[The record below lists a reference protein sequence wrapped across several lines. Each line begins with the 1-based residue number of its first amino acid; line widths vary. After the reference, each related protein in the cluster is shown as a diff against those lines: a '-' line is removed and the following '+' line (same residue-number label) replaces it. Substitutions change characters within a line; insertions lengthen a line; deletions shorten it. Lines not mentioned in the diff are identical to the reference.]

1 MLSNVWTPLPHPLIK
16 KSTSLNTFVSF
27 QASILNQPFLKIGI
41 FGQTPLKLNLE
52 TLLKGPSSQ
61 STK

>member
-1 MLSNVWTPLPHPLIK
+1 MPPDVWKPPTVK
-16 KSTSLNTFVSF
+16 KSSSLKKFVSF
-27 QASILNQPFLKIGI
+27 QGNILNQPFLKIGI

-52 TLLKGPSSQ
+52 ILLKGPSSQ